1 MVNKIMANID
11 SETAETKKKL
21 SVIIPYNKENKIKNS
36 ITYTRKILYDI
47 FNLRE

>member
-11 SETAETKKKL
+11 SETVETKKKL

-36 ITYTRKILYDI
+36 ITRTRKILYDI
-47 FNLRE
+47 F